1 MATPQFI
8 QKAYIAFFNR
18 PADKA
23 GFDFW
28 QGTDLPDQALLDQF
42 AQSPEYLSDYA
53 GKSNKQII
61 EMVYKN
67 LFGREPEQEGWDY
80 WAKQMDDGWVTVG
93 NAAYEI
99 LGGAQGTDK
108 TIIDNKTAAAQSFTS
123 ALNNAANAD
132 AYAKAGDNGVG
143 NLAKEWLSE
152 VDAGSTQFN
161 PAAVLS
167 ALVNANSGVQVHAID
182 FGDNNLFKSTSAT
195 LTLSTDGSVSDVIK
209 LSGPGYGTS
218 RELNVANF
226 DADNDYLDFSF
237 YGAKWVGA
245 VPKGFG
251 GGEVAGDTNE
261 QLSRAAFDNWIAE
274 SPFPRASL
282 SQGDKYITLTP
293 SSSSSSTEYK
303 IDLWTVKGSYADA
316 RHLPDVSTPALRDDP
331 KDIALTVG
339 YIDLDCLIDGTF
351 VADIVL

>member
-108 TIIDNKTAAAQSFTS
+108 TIINNKTAAAQSFTS
-123 ALNNAANAD
+123 ALNNGVNAD

-167 ALVNANSGVQVHAID
+167 ALVSANSTSTPGPTPDPDNVYD
-182 FGDNNLFKSTSAT
+182 FDFSSLGLNTYP
-195 LTLSTDGSVSDVIK
+195 LSVDEGVSDMIK
-209 LSGPGYGTS
+209 FSGPGYNMEFGGVL
-218 RELNVANF
+218 EVANF
-226 DADNDYLDFSF
+226 DTNDDYLDFSS
-237 YGAKWVGA
+237 YGAKWIGA
-245 VPKGFG
+245 AEDIVYVSGT
-251 GGEVAGDTNE
+251 GEILNIPTYD
-261 QLSRAAFDNWIAE
+261 DWIAG
-274 SPFPRASL
+274 SPFPRTGWNE
-282 SQGDKYITLTP
+282 GDKYITLLP
-293 SSSSSSTEYK
+293 MSYPGVYQGGLLYGIE
-303 IDLWTVKGSYADA
+303 LWTVQGDYADA
-316 RHLPDVSTPALRDDP
+316 IYPPDIYDP
-331 KDIALTVG
+331 TDRFDIIG
-339 YIDLDCLIDGTF
+339 YIDLNGEIDN
-351 VADIVL
+351 AIMAHIVF